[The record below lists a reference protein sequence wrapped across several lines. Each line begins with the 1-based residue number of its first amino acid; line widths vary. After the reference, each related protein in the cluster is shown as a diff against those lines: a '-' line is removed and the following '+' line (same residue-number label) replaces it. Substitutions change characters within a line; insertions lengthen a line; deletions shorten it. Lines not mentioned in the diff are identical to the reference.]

1 LLFIDDDAAVTYVGG
16 GIIEDEDG
24 FVMCDSEIF
33 VPLPP
38 PPPPP
43 PPLPRIGDG
52 FPFAV
57 VPAFLLFAFSLPPLP
72 PAAAAP
78 LADI

>member
-1 LLFIDDDAAVTYVGG
+1 LLLFIDDDAVTYVGG

-43 PPLPRIGDG
+43 PLPRIGDG

-57 VPAFLLFAFSLPPLP
+57 VPALLFAFSPPPLP